1 MTDAT
6 ASFKMIRP
14 ITVVDATLTSTTVDE
29 VPVAAYNAGTT
40 YALDAIAGTTV
51 GTVQSVY
58 KSLQASN
65 LNHTQASSPSW
76 WQLMDIVYTAY
87 DVGTSYALGDIV
99 SLISGD
105 VHLLYK
111 SATAANLGNA
121 LTDTT
126 KWTAWG
132 STNSRAMFDTT
143 YGSQSSRFDSI
154 VVVLNLGVL
163 VNAMFLGNLDAASV
177 TILQSVSGWTTTITL
192 NAHNVLN
199 WYDWY
204 YEPITRV
211 SDVASLEIPPYPAST
226 LTVTISNTGSN
237 AKCGLLVVGMSTIIG
252 LTQWGVL
259 GGIISYSGTS
269 TDAFGNTTFLS
280 RAKAK
285 KLNFDVRITPG
296 LETEVHRILT
306 EYTDIPLVFI
316 GSTEYGMTMVYGY
329 LGSWQVPITNSGK
342 NAPIEVKG
350 LT

>member
-14 ITVVDATLTSTTVDE
+14 VTVLDATLSSTTVDE
-29 VPVAAYNAGTT
+29 AVVAEYNAGTT
-40 YALDAIAGTTV
+40 YALNAIAGTTV
-51 GTVQSVY
+51 GTVQSIY
-58 KSLQASN
+58 KSLQAGN
-65 LNHTQASSPSW
+65 TGHTQASSPTW

-87 DVGTSYALGDIV
+87 SAGTSYALGDIV
-99 SLISGD
+99 SSISSD

-111 SATAANLGNA
+111 SAAAANLGNA

-132 STNSRAMFDTT
+132 STNAWAMFDTT
-143 YGSQSSRFDSI
+143 YGSQTTRADSI

-163 VNAMFLGNLDAASV
+163 VNSMFLGNMDASSV
-177 TILQSVSGWTTTITL
+177 TVLQSVSGWTTTVSL
-192 NAHNVLN
+192 NAHNVLT
-199 WYDWY
+199 WYDWF
-204 YEPITRV
+204 YEAVTRV
-211 SDVASLEIPPYPAST
+211 TDIATLEIPPYPAST
-226 LTVTISNTGSN
+226 LTVTITNTGSD

-259 GGIISYSGTS
+259 GGILSYSGTT
-269 TDAFGNTTFLS
+269 TDSRGNTTFLP

-306 EYTDIPLVFI
+306 EYTDTPLVFI